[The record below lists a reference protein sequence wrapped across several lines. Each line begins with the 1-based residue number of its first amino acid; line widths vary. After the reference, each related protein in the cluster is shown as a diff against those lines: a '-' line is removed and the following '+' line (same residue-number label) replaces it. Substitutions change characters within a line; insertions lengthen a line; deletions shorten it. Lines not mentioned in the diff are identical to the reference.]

1 MKAVSILFKLIL
13 FVGLAVYL
21 AYAFLFVM
29 KEGTGERC
37 TSINVQIADSMTAGF
52 VTKEDVLK
60 KLEAAHFNLKGQLMD
75 SIHGHAIEKKL
86 IKEPFIQKATCYK
99 TPGGIVNIVVEQRV
113 PVLRV
118 MADNGDNYYLDENGY
133 RMVPQGYEADLVVV
147 TGNVSE
153 AFARKRLVPIGLFLR
168 DDEFWNSQLEQ
179 IHVTP
184 QQELDLFMRVG
195 DQTIHAGEPVKIRE
209 KLEKLRVFYNKVMP
223 QVGWNKYRDINI
235 SFDNQVICKK
245 P

>member
-1 MKAVSILFKLIL
+1 MKAVSILFKLLL

-21 AYAFLFVM
+21 GYAFLFVM
-29 KEGTGERC
+29 KKGTGERC

-52 VTKEDVLK
+52 VTRDDVLK
-60 KLEAAHFNLKGQLMD
+60 KLEAAHLNLKGQLMD
-75 SIHGHAIEKKL
+75 SIQGHKIEQRL
-86 IKEPFIQKATCYK
+86 IKDPFIQKATCYK
-99 TPGGIVNIVVEQRV
+99 TPGGNVNIIVEQRV

-118 MADNGDNYYLDENGY
+118 MAGNGDNYYLDENGY
-133 RMVPQGYEADLVVV
+133 RMMPQGYEADLVVV

-153 AFARKRLVPIGLFLR
+153 AFAKKHLVPLGRFLR

-179 IHVTP
+179 INVTP
-184 QQELDLFMRVG
+184 EHELDLFMRVG
-195 DQTIHAGEPVKIRE
+195 DQTIHAGGPTKIKE

-223 QVGWNKYRDINI
+223 QVGWNKYKDINI